1 MDHFGQVM
9 ELKEQSKAIVKVR
22 PNLSCSNCGRCGGF
36 FGDPEKDRDRLVEV
50 YNPVGAAKGQLVRLE
65 AKDAEMLLAAFL
77 LYLLPLAALLAGLF
91 AGRNIALVRG
101 LTGSADMWGLGLGLI
116 LMAATFLML
125 RLQEKR
131 LAKGKRF
138 KAVIAAVVSEDE
150 IPEHARL
157 PAPAE

>member
-1 MDHFGQVM
+1 MEHYGQVM
-9 ELKEQSKAIVKVR
+9 ELKGQDKAIVKVR
-22 PNLSCSNCGRCGGF
+22 PSLSCSNCGRCGGF

-50 YNPVGAAKGQLVRLE
+50 YNPIGAARGAFVRLE
-65 AKDAEMLLAAFL
+65 AKNAEMLLAAFL
-77 LYLLPLAALLAGLF
+77 LYLLPLLALLAGLF
-91 AGRNIALVRG
+91 AGRSLALARG
-101 LTGSADMWGLGLGLI
+101 LADSADMWGLGVGLI
-116 LMAATFLML
+116 LMLLTFFML

-138 KAVIAAVVSEDE
+138 KAIIAAVVSEEE